1 MRVTNT
7 MVFNNAV
14 ANLQKQSDRLF
25 EAQRQVAA
33 GKIIQRPSDD
43 PIGSRRILDIR
54 STLSALDQFKRNHR
68 TTNSLLQTTET
79 SLNDV
84 ETLILRAR
92 DITLNA
98 INDTVNADN
107 RRIMATE
114 VADLFERALQIG
126 NTSVHGRYIFA
137 GHATTQPPF
146 TATATTTSTPSGLVA
161 SGTFTPLATDDL
173 TINGMQIRAT
183 QAADDTV
190 STSDNAAS
198 AIAMA
203 TVINE
208 ASATTGVKA
217 SATTTLALSVSGFG
231 DLSGN
236 NLVINGVAVAG
247 TITDEATFVA
257 AVNAANIPGV
267 VASSAGTGNLTL
279 TAADGRNI
287 QLQSDGLVTSN
298 MALVDLDLDGG
309 VAVDRTT
316 TGVVTLESA
325 APFTIAGLNPSAARF
340 FTPGPVNLAARY
352 RGDAHDSL
360 MAMHTNQT
368 IPVSI
373 PGSQFLMSH
382 LQPNIDR
389 DTPLASLRQGAGI
402 SAGLLNITDRN
413 GTTAVLDL
421 STALTV
427 GEVLDLISGT
437 AGVNVTAA
445 INDAGN
451 GITITDDN
459 AVPIQNLM
467 ISEVGTGTTAGDLGL
482 RADRPGAV
490 VGAPLDPLVTPST
503 RLALLHGG
511 RGVTLTSLRIANGTT
526 EVEVDLRTAT
536 TVGEVLAALNATS
549 ANVTAQIN
557 ATGTALEVRSNDAG
571 TVAIVIEVNGGTT
584 AQDLGIQGARDT
596 LQTLSLLQEALQK
609 NDRSALQ
616 QLLVSL
622 DEDVQQVVHLRTEV
636 GAWTNRVTFVEDN
649 QQEFALNMRSLLANT
664 EEGDALELFTRLS
677 HLTVSFQA
685 ALAATA
691 RTIQP
696 TLLDFL
702 R

>member
-14 ANLQKQSDRLF
+14 ADMQKQSNRLF
-25 EAQRQVAA
+25 EVQRQVAA
-33 GKIIQRPSDD
+33 GKTIQRPSDD
-43 PIGSRRILDIR
+43 PISSRRILDLR
-54 STLSALDQFKRNHR
+54 NTLSALDQFKRNHQ
-68 TTNSLLQTTET
+68 TINSLLQTTET
-79 SLNDV
+79 SLNDI
-84 ETLILRAR
+84 ETLLLRAR
-92 DITLNA
+92 SLTLNA
-98 INDTVNADN
+98 INDTLNADN
-107 RRIMATE
+107 RRTMATE
-114 VADLFERALQIG
+114 VADLFEHALQIG
-126 NTSVHGRYIFA
+126 NTAVHGRYIFA
-137 GHATTQPPF
+137 GHANTQLPF
-146 TATATTTSTPSGLVA
+146 TATATTMSTTSGLVA
-161 SGTFTPLATDDL
+161 SGTLTPLATADL
-173 TINGMQIRAT
+173 TINGAQIRAT

-198 AIAMA
+198 ALAIATA
-203 TVINE
+203 INE

-217 SATTTLALSVSGFG
+217 SAATTLALAVSGFG

-236 NLVINGVAVAG
+236 NLVINGVAVTG
-247 TITDEATFVA
+247 TITDEATLVA

-267 VASSAGTGNLTL
+267 VASSAGPGNLTL

-287 QLQSDGLVTSN
+287 QIQSDGLATSN
-298 MALVDLDLDGG
+298 MAFVGLDLDGG
-309 VAVDRTT
+309 VALDSTT
-316 TGVVTLESA
+316 TGVVILESDA
-325 APFTIAGLNPSAARF
+325 AFTIAGLNPSAARF
-340 FTPGPVNLAARY
+340 FTPGPVNLTARY
-352 RGDAHDSL
+352 RGDAHESL
-360 MAMHTNQT
+360 MAIHTNQT

-373 PGSQFLMSH
+373 PGPQFLMSH

-389 DTPLASLRQGAGI
+389 DTPLASLRQGSGI
-402 SAGLLNITDRN
+402 SAGSLNITDRGGN
-413 GTTAVLDL
+413 TAVIDL

-437 AGVNVTAA
+437 VGVNVTAA
-445 INDAGN
+445 INAAGN

-459 AVPIQNLM
+459 ALPIQNLT
-467 ISEVGTGTTAGDLGL
+467 IGEVGAGTTASDLGL
-482 RADRPGAV
+482 LADRPGAV
-490 VGAPLDPLVTPST
+490 VGVPLDPLVTSST
-503 RLALLHGG
+503 RLSLLHSG
-511 RGVTLTSLRIANGTT
+511 RGVALTSLRIANGTT

-536 TVGEVLAALNATS
+536 TVGEVLGALSSTS

-557 ATGTALEVRSNDAG
+557 ATGTALEVRSNEAE
-571 TVAIVIEVNGGTT
+571 TVAVVTEVNGGTT

-596 LQTLSLLQEALQK
+596 LQTLSLLQEVLQK
-609 NDRSALQ
+609 NDRLALQ

-622 DEDVQQVVHLRTEV
+622 DEDVQQVVNLRTDIGV
-636 GAWTNRVTFVEDN
+636 RTNRVTFVEDN
-649 QQEFALNMRSLLANT
+649 HQEFALNTRSLLAST